1 MNLEDEECSGW
12 ALEVDSDQ
20 LRGSPKLILLQLTK
34 RSCQRTQCQPFC
46 HSAFEANWKGSK
58 WAPHELTIN
67 LKKCHFE
74 MSSLILCNNNEK
86 FPNQIMMCNVKWT
99 LYNNQQQRLDREE
112 APKHVAKSNLHQKM
126 PWSLFGGLLPIWS
139 TTAFWIPV
147 KTLYL
152 RSMLKNQW
160 DALQT
165 TMPAAGI
172 CQQNEHNSSPWQRPT
187 THCTTNAS
195 KVEQTGPW
203 NFAFSA
209 IFIWPLANW
218 LPLLNKFLLPQ
229 PAGSRRCFPSVHW
242 VPKHRC
248 LCYRNKQTYFLLAKM
263 CWL

>member
-1 MNLEDEECSGW
+1 
-12 ALEVDSDQ
+12 
-20 LRGSPKLILLQLTK
+20 
-34 RSCQRTQCQPFC
+34 
-46 HSAFEANWKGSK
+46 
-58 WAPHELTIN
+58 
-67 LKKCHFE
+67 
-74 MSSLILCNNNEK
+74 MSSLILCNNNK
-86 FPNQIMMCNVKWT
+86 PFLNQIMMCDEKWT
-99 LYNNQQQRLDREE
+99 LYNNQQQWLDREE
-112 APKHVAKSNLHQKM
+112 APKHVPKSNLHQKM
-126 PWSLFGGLLPIWS
+126 PWSLFSGLLPIWS

-172 CQQNEHNSSPWQRPT
+172 CQQNEPTSPWQHPT

-218 LPLLNKFLLPQ
+218 LPLLNKFLQ
-229 PAGSRRCFPSVHW
+229 RKCFHNQQEAEDAFQVFAESRSIDVCAMGI
-242 VPKHRC
+242 
-248 LCYRNKQTYFLLAKM
+248 NKLIS
-263 CWL
+263 CWLKYVDCNGCYFNKDVFVFCYNYLKFTIKTTITFVPT